1 MRKILT
7 TSLATAAVFAFTAG
21 TAMAMGDCSG
31 GKHQQSVK
39 TDAPVTTAQIRW
51 VCWKPLSLQPWRPW

>member
-21 TAMAMGDCSG
+21 SAMAMGDCSG

-39 TDAPVTTAQIRW
+39 SEKPVNTAQTPIPQTGT
-51 VCWKPLSLQPWRPW
+51 KSGG

>member
-7 TSLATAAVFAFTAG
+7 TTLATTAIVAFTAG
-21 TAMAMGDCSG
+21 SAMAFGGCNG

-39 TDAPVTTAQIRW
+39 TDKPLTTAQTPI
-51 VCWKPLSLQPWRPW
+51 PRPTPKTGS

>member
-7 TSLATAAVFAFTAG
+7 TSLAAAAVFAFTAG
-21 TAMAMGDCSG
+21 YAIAMGDCSG

-39 TDAPVTTAQIRW
+39 TDKPVTTAQTPIPQTRT
-51 VCWKPLSLQPWRPW
+51 KSGG

>member
-39 TDAPVTTAQIRW
+39 TDAPVTTAQTPI
-51 VCWKPLSLQPWRPW
+51 PQTGTTSGG